1 MAGLAAA
8 NATPSVAGQ
17 HATLDVA
24 HVEQLVT
31 CLHRDKRQVPE
42 SCRVM
47 TFLFPVPPNHS
58 PLDAGKRQG
67 LDQSQSQD
75 FEAVAIGRSMLCCF
89 TCHSDKYSLS
99 HSYLTMCD
107 RITA

>member
-47 TFLFPVPPNHS
+47 TFVPCS
-58 PLDAGKRQG
+58 AEPLASGCGEKAG

-75 FEAVAIGRSMLCCF
+75 FQAVAIGRSMLCCF

-99 HSYLTMCD
+99 HSYLTVCD